1 MLKKEAQFIFEKKFD
16 GNNIIQLKNG
26 KIISYHTWNDYH
38 FNVYNEKSFQKV
50 YDIYLKEYIN
60 IYEMM
65 KQYNKKK
72 VEEKKENK
80 EGNVEY
86 FFYNRGPT
94 NEQREKN
101 SIKELKKDLI
111 IIGRSNYLF
120 EIKLYEKTY
129 DCQIVK
135 QFDEIILNV
144 DVLSE
149 KKIIAFTITNIILLE
164 KETEEYIIKDKFLL
178 KDDWI
183 LFKNSEGDFNQYYFS
198 DILPNNRLL
207 LNSYCFELRYGSG
220 LPFAIAKDMVREY
233 RYSKIIFID
242 LNNFVEITSCEKID
256 NDTKYIILENA
267 IIIQSYENLI
277 IYDINTLNIIKKIKA
292 IKEYDFM
299 YQLDKQNL
307 IAISNDKKD
316 NYLKIYKIENNDLI
330 EFCNINCPL
339 FKKIFEYHY
348 YRMNNEK
355 IFVLRDKKILITYE
369 WQRLIFQIIEE

>member
-16 GNNIIQLKNG
+16 GNNIIQLKDG
-26 KIISYHTWNDYH
+26 KIISYHPFKDYN

-50 YDIYLKEYIN
+50 YEIYLKKY
-60 IYEMM
+60 IYEYEIMN
-65 KQYNKKK
+65 QYNKEKMG
-72 VEEKKENK
+72 EKKENK

-86 FFYNRGPT
+86 FFYNKGPT

-129 DCQIVK
+129 DCQIIK

-207 LNSYCFELRYGSG
+207 LNSYCIEIRYGSG
-220 LPFAIAKDMVREY
+220 LPFAIAKGMVREY

-242 LNNFVEITSCEKID
+242 LNNFEEITSYEKFD
-256 NDTKYIILENA
+256 NDNKYIILENA

-355 IFVLRDKKILITYE
+355 IFVLRDKKILITHE
-369 WQRLIFQIIEE
+369 WHRLIFQIIKE

>member
-16 GNNIIQLKNG
+16 GDNIIQLKDG
-26 KIISYHTWNDYH
+26 KIISYLTWGEYH
-38 FNVYNEKSFQKV
+38 FNVYNEKTFQKA
-50 YDIYLKEYIN
+50 YEIYLKQY
-60 IYEMM
+60 IYEYEIM

-80 EGNVEY
+80 EGDVEY

-94 NEQREKN
+94 NDQRRNN
-101 SIKELKKDLI
+101 SIKELNKDLI
-111 IIGRSNYLF
+111 IIGRNNYLF
-120 EIKLYEKTY
+120 EIKLYENTFY
-129 DCQIVK
+129 CQIVK
-135 QFDEIILNV
+135 QFDEIIFNV
-144 DVLSE
+144 EVLSD
-149 KKIIAFTITNIILLE
+149 KRIIAFTITNIILLE
-164 KETEEYIIKDKFLL
+164 KGTEEYIIKDKFLL

-242 LNNFVEITSCEKID
+242 LNNFEEITSYEKFDDD
-256 NDTKYIILENA
+256 NKYIILENA

-299 YQLDKQNL
+299 HQFDKQYL
-307 IAISNDKKD
+307 IAISSDKKC
-316 NYLKIYKIENNDLI
+316 NYLKIYKIENNDLV

-339 FKKIFEYHY
+339 FKKIFKYHY
-348 YRMNNEK
+348 FHMNEQK
-355 IFVLRDKKILITYE
+355 IFVLRDKKILISHE
-369 WQRLIFQIIEE
+369 WDRLIFQIIKE